1 MLNKAPSLLKVGF
14 DLIPLGNNAP
24 MVDLGHGW
32 TWARPIG
39 FFSFAH
45 RLRCA
50 CLVFVGKA
58 DAVVWPED
66 DPGRKIRRVC
76 NEHD

>member
-1 MLNKAPSLLKVGF
+1 MLKKAPSLLKIGF
-14 DLIPLGNNAP
+14 DLFPRDSAP

-32 TWARPIG
+32 TWARAIG
-39 FFSFAH
+39 YFSLAH

-50 CLVFVGKA
+50 WLVFIGRA